1 MNRFLAAT
9 VIGLLLLAIF
19 ATGVYFYQR
28 YSIIL
33 LDPLRAVPADA
44 AVILEI
50 KKPAESL
57 QEFFSGE
64 LRKSLHDDQWIAA
77 AEKNFI
83 LFDSLLK
90 ETGAVSEIWE
100 DQSLVIST
108 HLVKAGRFDFLYLI
122 NLPRGWTE
130 QKLKRFIEE
139 GWKMPDQIRKRE
151 YENVNIYES
160 RLNDSTIFTFASSKS
175 VAIFSISPLLVEQAI
190 RQLKDGNG
198 ITLSKSFLKVEPP
211 AGKNAVIHLYF
222 NNQALKEIAT
232 SISPDYDNGFFKMTS
247 SFARWNGFAL
257 ESENAFLSFKGNTV
271 TFDTT
276 NFLSF
281 FRNQKAQPLNA
292 AVVAPSRTALLF
304 QFGISNLPDYF
315 NHLRSNSGFALSEQE
330 KRQVLKDLQA
340 RFNASFESSFTS
352 WVGNEISLVITE
364 PAGNSIDNNIY
375 MCIKAGNQ
383 ADAVN
388 QLNALRDAV
397 AKEAGLV
404 PSQESYR
411 NHTIS
416 SISVKGILPLI
427 FGKLFSGLNGCSYT
441 SMNDYIIFS
450 NQSAALKSLI
460 DENSESKVL
469 SKDPL
474 YRNAAGQLGSTGN
487 VRLFVNPQLS
497 VNLYRPSE
505 LQSFL
510 STIYGSTAIHAQW
523 EYNGTTIKS
532 QMNFDFHKKTMKE
545 PVLFWSTQL
554 DTVLSSTPVA
564 VKENSGLQ
572 FVYVQDAKNSL
583 YKLDESGNIVW
594 KKSLEEKILSQ
605 IYPVDIYHDGSK
617 QILFNTPTKLFLLYG
632 DGNNAGHYPIRL
644 PATATNGCSMIQTS
658 YGYNFYVACSN
669 HYIYAYEAGGKPV
682 ADWNYMRTDNFVTRP
697 IQVFATVK
705 NTYLVVNEDSGTVV
719 VTDKKGKQQISF
731 AGKFSQ
737 AENGECFIYEND
749 STGIVKWI
757 TTDTAGSVILFS
769 TDGTASKEKP
779 GNYSSGHRFYF
790 STVVGSIDVGG
801 IIFDNNN
808 LFLMNNKNEI
818 SLSKE
823 IPGPSEFH
831 SAIRLPDGN
840 LGLLISSPEKDIFA
854 IVNSKG
860 DSEKGFPLKGSIN
873 PVMTELHRSVII
885 CGSRDGLL
893 YCYKTE

>member
-1 MNRFLAAT
+1 MNRFLAAS

-57 QEFFSGE
+57 QDFFSGE

-77 AEKNFI
+77 AEKNFM

-198 ITLSKSFLKVEPP
+198 ITLSKSFLKVVPP
-211 AGKNAVIHLYF
+211 ARKNAIIHIYF

-247 SFARWNGFAL
+247 SFARWNGFAF
-257 ESENAFLSFKGNTV
+257 ESKNAFLSLKGNTV

-352 WVGNEISLVITE
+352 WVGSEIALVITE

-375 MCIKAGNQ
+375 LCIKASNT

-404 PSQESYR
+404 PYQESYR

-416 SISVKGILPLI
+416 SIDVKGILPLI
-427 FGKLFSGLNGCSYT
+427 FGKLFSGLNGCCYT
-441 SMNDYIIFS
+441 SLNDYIIFS
-450 NQSAALKSLI
+450 NQIAALKSLI

-469 SKDPL
+469 SKDLL
-474 YRNAAGQLGSTGN
+474 YHNAAGHLGSTGN
-487 VRLFVNPQLS
+487 VRLYVNPQLS

-505 LQSFL
+505 ILSFL
-510 STIYGSTAIHAQW
+510 STIYGSTAIHAEWDYKGSVIQ
-523 EYNGTTIKS
+523 S
-532 QMNFDFHKKTMKE
+532 QMYFDFHKKTLKE

-554 DTVLSSTPVA
+554 DTVLASVPVT

-572 FVYVQDAKNSL
+572 FVYVQDAGNSL
-583 YKLDESGNIVW
+583 YKLDESGNVVW
-594 KKSLEEKILSQ
+594 KKNIEEKILSQ
-605 IYPVDIYHDGSK
+605 VYPIDIYHDGSK
-617 QILFNTPTKLFLLYG
+617 QILFNTSSKLFLLDS

-644 PATATNGCSMIQTS
+644 PAKATNGCSMIATS
-658 YGYNFYVACSN
+658 YGYNFYIACSN

-682 ADWNYMRTDNFVTRP
+682 ADWNYLRTDKNVSKP
-697 IQVFATVK
+697 IQVFTTAK
-705 NTYLVVNEDSGTVV
+705 NTYLVINEDSGTVV
-719 VTDKKGKQQISF
+719 VTDKKGRQQISME
-731 AGKFSQ
+731 GKFIQSLK
-737 AENGECFIYEND
+737 GECFIYQND
-749 STGIVKWI
+749 STGNVKWI
-757 TTDTAGSVILFS
+757 TTDTTGSLILFS
-769 TDGTASKEKP
+769 TDGNVSKVNP
-779 GNYSSGHRFYF
+779 GNFSSGHRFYF
-790 STVVGSIDVGG
+790 NPSTGTADVGAV
-801 IIFDNNN
+801 ILDNNK
-808 LFLMNNKNEI
+808 LFLMNNENFVVLAQEI
-818 SLSKE
+818 AGL
-823 IPGPSEFH
+823 SEFS
-831 SAIRLPDGN
+831 SAFRLPDGKI
-840 LGLLISSPEKDIFA
+840 GLVISSPEKDLFT

-860 DSEKGFPLKGSIN
+860 ETERGFPLKGSIN
-873 PVMTELHRSVII
+873 PVMTEFYRTVII

>member
-1 MNRFLAAT
+1 MNRFLAAS

-57 QEFFSGE
+57 HDFFSGE
-64 LRKSLHDDQWIAA
+64 LRKSLHDDQWIAT
-77 AEKNFI
+77 AEKNFM

-139 GWKMPDQIRKRE
+139 GWKIPDQIRKRE

-198 ITLSKSFLKVEPP
+198 ITLSKSFLKVVPP
-211 AGKNAVIHLYF
+211 AGENAVIHLYY

-232 SISPDYDNGFFKMTS
+232 SISPDYDNGFFKMAS
-247 SFARWNGFAL
+247 SFARWNGFAI
-257 ESENAFLSFKGNTV
+257 ESENAFLSLRGNTV

-315 NHLRSNSGFALSEQE
+315 NHLRSNSGFVLEEQE
-330 KRQVLKDLQA
+330 KKQVLKDLQA

-352 WVGNEISLVITE
+352 WVGNEIALVITE

-375 MCIKAGNQ
+375 LCIKASNQ

-388 QLNALRDAV
+388 QLNGVRDSV
-397 AKEAGLV
+397 AKDAGRA
-404 PSQESYR
+404 PYQESYR
-411 NHTIS
+411 NHIIS
-416 SISVKGILPLI
+416 SIDVKGILPLI
-427 FGKLFSGLNGCSYT
+427 FGKLFTGLNGCSYT
-441 SMNDYIIFS
+441 SLNDYIIFS
-450 NQSAALKSLI
+450 NQNAALKSLI
-460 DENSESKVL
+460 DENLETKVL

-474 YRNAAGQLGSTGN
+474 YKNASGLLGSTGN
-487 VRLFVNPQLS
+487 VRLYVNPQLS
-497 VNLYRPSE
+497 VNLYRPAE

-510 STIYGSTAIHAQW
+510 YTLYGSTAIHAQW
-523 EYNGTTIKS
+523 DNKGAAISS
-532 QMNFDFHKKTMKE
+532 QMHFDFHKKTMKE

-554 DTVLSSTPVA
+554 DTVLSSVPVT

-594 KKSLEEKILSQ
+594 KKSLEEKILSH

-617 QILFNTPTKLFLLYG
+617 QILFNTTSKLFLLDA

-644 PATATNGCSMIQTS
+644 PAAATNGCSLISTS

-669 HYIYAYEAGGKPV
+669 HYIYAYEAGGKPI
-682 ADWNYMRTDNFVTRP
+682 ADWNYMRTDNNVTSP
-697 IQVFATVK
+697 IQIFSTAN
-705 NTYLVVNEDSGTVV
+705 NTYLVINEDSGTVI

-731 AGKFSQ
+731 AAKFIQSLK
-737 AENGECFIYEND
+737 GECFIYQND
-749 STGIVKWI
+749 STGLVKWI
-757 TTDTAGSVILFS
+757 TTDTTGNLILFS
-769 TDGTASKEKP
+769 TDGSVSRVKS
-779 GNYSSGHRFYF
+779 GNFSSGHRFYYN
-790 STVVGSIDVGG
+790 TVAGNIDAGG
-801 IIFDNNN
+801 IIIDNNN
-808 LFLMNNKNEI
+808 LFLMNNENGI

-823 IPGPSEFH
+823 ISGLSVFH

-840 LGLLISSPEKDIFA
+840 LGLLLSSPEKDLFT
-854 IVNSKG
+854 IVNLQG
-860 DSEKGFPLKGSIN
+860 ELEKGFPLKGSIN
-873 PVMTELHRSVII
+873 PVITELHRAVII

>member
-1 MNRFLAAT
+1 MNRFLAAS

-57 QEFFSGE
+57 QDFFSGE
-64 LRKSLHDDQWIAA
+64 LRKSLHDDPWIAA
-77 AEKNFI
+77 AEKNFM

-100 DQSLVIST
+100 DQTLVIST
-108 HLVKAGRFDFLYLI
+108 HLVKAGRFDFLYLL

-198 ITLSKSFLKVEPP
+198 IALSKSFLKVVPP
-211 AGKNAVIHLYF
+211 AGVNAVIHLYY

-232 SISPDYDNGFFKMTS
+232 SISPDYDNGFFKMAS
-247 SFARWNGFAL
+247 SFARWNGFAI
-257 ESENAFLSFKGNTV
+257 ESENSFLSLRGNTV

-281 FRNQKAQPLNA
+281 FSNQRAQPLNA
-292 AVVAPSRTALLF
+292 SVVAPSRTALLF
-304 QFGISNLPDYF
+304 QFGISNLPAYF
-315 NHLRSNSGFALSEQE
+315 SHLRSNSGFALSEQE
-330 KRQVLKDLQA
+330 KKQVLKDLQSS
-340 RFNASFESSFTS
+340 FNISFETSFTS
-352 WVGNEISLVITE
+352 WVGNEIALIITE

-375 MCIKAGNQ
+375 LCIKASNQ

-388 QLNALRDAV
+388 QLNGVRDAV
-397 AKEAGLV
+397 AKEAGLA

-411 NHTIS
+411 NYTIS
-416 SISVKGILPLI
+416 SINVKGILPLI
-427 FGKLFSGLNGCSYT
+427 FGKLFSGLNGCCYT
-441 SMNDYIIFS
+441 SLNDYIVFS
-450 NQSAALKSLI
+450 NQNAALKSLI
-460 DENSESKVL
+460 DENSETKVL

-474 YRNAAGQLGSTGN
+474 YNNAAGLLGPTGN
-487 VRLFVNPQLS
+487 VRLYVNPQLS
-497 VNLYRPSE
+497 VNLYRPAE

-523 EYNGTTIKS
+523 DYKGAVLRS
-532 QMNFDFHKKTMKE
+532 QMHFDFHKKTMKE
-545 PVLFWSTQL
+545 PVLFWSAQL
-554 DTVLSSTPVA
+554 DTVLSSVPVT
-564 VKENSGLQ
+564 VKENNGLQ

-605 IYPVDIYHDGSK
+605 IYPIDIYRDGSK
-617 QILFNTPTKLFLLYG
+617 QILFNTPSRLFLLND
-632 DGNNAGHYPIRL
+632 DGNNAGNYPIRL
-644 PATATNGCSMIQTS
+644 PATATNGCSMNATS

-682 ADWNYMRTDNFVTRP
+682 ADWNYLRTEKNVSRP
-697 IQVFATVK
+697 IQVFTTPE
-705 NTYLVVNEDSGTVV
+705 NTYLVINEDSGIVL
-719 VTDKKGKQQISF
+719 VTDKKGSQQISF
-731 AGKFSQ
+731 AGKFTQ
-737 AENGECFIYEND
+737 ALYGQSFSYQND
-749 STGIVKWI
+749 SAGNIKWI
-757 TTDTAGSVILFS
+757 TTDTTGSLILFSNDGTTNKVKSGNFTSDHRFFYAGSYASSNVESVIL
-769 TDGTASKEKP
+769 
-779 GNYSSGHRFYF
+779 
-790 STVVGSIDVGG
+790 
-801 IIFDNNN
+801 DNSH
-808 LFLMNNKNEI
+808 LFL
-818 SLSKE
+818 L
-823 IPGPSEFH
+823 
-831 SAIRLPDGN
+831 
-840 LGLLISSPEKDIFA
+840 
-854 IVNSKG
+854 NS
-860 DSEKGFPLKGSIN
+860 D
-873 PVMTELHRSVII
+873 
-885 CGSRDGLL
+885 
-893 YCYKTE
+893 